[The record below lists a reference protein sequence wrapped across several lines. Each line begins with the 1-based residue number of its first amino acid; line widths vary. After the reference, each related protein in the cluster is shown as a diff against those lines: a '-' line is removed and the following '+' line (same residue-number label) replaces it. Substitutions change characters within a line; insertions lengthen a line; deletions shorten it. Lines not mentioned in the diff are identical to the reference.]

1 MFIADQVELESL
13 TGSQIATPV
22 FAGFMTGGLY
32 KCTAGPRGTALAAAI
47 GMFLCSN
54 CIQCRC
60 IL

>member
-47 GMFLCSN
+47 GTYFCGCCS
-54 CIQCRC
+54 
-60 IL
+60 